1 MVAVR
6 LLFIQDPLNAGS
18 YMQRKANTN
27 LLSRKVFPPTPE
39 DLPTKEQAAESET
52 NEDAPA
58 VSKDTTA
65 NSESQGRK
73 LKTSTEDLDQDD
85 WEAVE
90 KPDMSEDG
98 KKVEPLESG
107 GNDGQKVEKSVAEK
121 QIAESEAGAV
131 QSENVLTKDW

>member
-6 LLFIQDPLNAGS
+6 LLFIQDPLNVGK
-18 YMQRKANTN
+18 YMQRKAKTN
-27 LLSRKVFPPTPE
+27 LLSRKIFPPTPE
-39 DLPTKEQAAESET
+39 DLPAKEQAAESET

-65 NSESQGRK
+65 NGEPQSKK

-98 KKVEPLESG
+98 EKVESVESRG
-107 GNDGQKVEKSVAEK
+107 HDGQKVEKSVAEK
-121 QIAESEAGAV
+121 QTAESEAGAV
-131 QSENVLTKDW
+131 QSENILTKDW